1 MRKKVRPPWF
11 PLPSSA
17 VVVTI
22 NNLPYQQA
30 FERIRGEYREMPG
43 MRLTPAQIE
52 RLSGVE
58 ISVCRLVLDDL
69 VRAQFLSVRPDG
81 TYARGT
87 ADAPSRLGIAKTDWT
102 ATLTASRR
110 AS

>member
-1 MRKKVRPPWF
+1 MN
-11 PLPSSA
+11 S
-17 VVVTI
+17 
-22 NNLPYQQA
+22 LPYRQA

-43 MRLTPAQIE
+43 MRLTPVQVE

-87 ADAPSRLGIAKTDWT
+87 ADAPSRLG
-102 ATLTASRR
+102 R
-110 AS
+110 ANAD